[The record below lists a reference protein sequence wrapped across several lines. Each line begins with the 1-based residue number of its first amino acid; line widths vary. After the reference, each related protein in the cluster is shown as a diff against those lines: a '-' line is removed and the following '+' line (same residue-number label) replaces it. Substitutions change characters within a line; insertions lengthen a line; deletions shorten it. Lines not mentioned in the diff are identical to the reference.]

1 MVFREHVQ
9 AKTLCITTFR
19 RLYPITIDFLKERT
33 KSVTV
38 FKHCDDFL
46 TDQQFCS
53 LRINLYC
60 IIQCHILKIHP
71 SACRLEFT
79 HLLIL
84 QNNSLHNSG
93 QVAGKMIGKIACIY
107 IASAWPKTI
116 LCPGIRYSYILVQ
129 IFNKTSCPFCCMT

>member
-1 MVFREHVQ
+1 MINYFHTTKVLCVRHFVNFQLCKYECYNSVNRYTSKLKWFVVFREHVQ

-19 RLYPITIDFLKERT
+19 RLYPITTDFLKKRT

-71 SACRLEFT
+71 PA
-79 HLLIL
+79 L
-84 QNNSLHNSG
+84 Q
-93 QVAGKMIGKIACIY
+93 IGIY
-107 IASAWPKTI
+107 QPPNISK
-116 LCPGIRYSYILVQ
+116 
-129 IFNKTSCPFCCMT
+129 